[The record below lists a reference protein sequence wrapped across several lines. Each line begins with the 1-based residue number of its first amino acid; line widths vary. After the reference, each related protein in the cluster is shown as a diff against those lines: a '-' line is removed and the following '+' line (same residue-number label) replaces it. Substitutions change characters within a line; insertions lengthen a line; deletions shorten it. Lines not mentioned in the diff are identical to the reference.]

1 MALIGIIPTRVGT
14 SRRNS
19 VAFRFV
25 WDHPHACGD
34 KKSIDKIAG
43 GTIGSSPRVWGQVGL
58 DIWYQFDSRIIPT
71 RVGTSFKKSDDLKNG
86 EGSSPRVW
94 GQVSLTSSGISPAG
108 IIPTRVGTST
118 QIDYISMTELGS
130 SPRVWGQVYEAQ
142 DNAMNYR
149 IIPTRVGTSYYF
161 VRIRTRF

>member
-43 GTIGSSPRVWGQVGL
+43 GTIGSSPRVWGQAVELSYSAAG
-58 DIWYQFDSRIIPT
+58 F
-71 RVGTSFKKSDDLKNG
+71 
-86 EGSSPRVW
+86 
-94 GQVSLTSSGISPAG
+94 G
-108 IIPTRVGTST
+108 IIPTRVGTSNCV
-118 QIDYISMTELGS
+118 S
-130 SPRVWGQVYEAQ
+130 R
-142 DNAMNYR
+142 
-149 IIPTRVGTSYYF
+149 
-161 VRIRTRF
+161 